1 MQEVSWESLVLV
13 TRSLTLGILAYGV
26 GDMCLGVLKF

>member
-13 TRSLTLGILAYGV
+13 THSLTLGILAYGV
-26 GDMCLGVLKF
+26 GEMYLGVLKF